1 MWTSF
6 EHKFSIHM
14 ALIDLDQQ
22 DILSIK
28 IKKRNIEE
36 QLDYLRSKFQ

>member
-1 MWTSF
+1 
-6 EHKFSIHM
+6 M